1 MTQAEPTSSPQR
13 MNRNQRE
20 IVRRVIVRG
29 CLTLE
34 SPTGLGGGDA
44 DSPTDMPLLRDSIS
58 QHALLTGSA
67 IAGALRN
74 YLRDYEHNYGAA
86 ESQSDLAT
94 LLFGAIR
101 RDDDGDQSPL
111 IVYDAISSTVPTIE
125 LRDGVKIDSETGTA
139 SDKAKYDLEVLAAGT
154 EFPLQFELLI
164 DQQADQNKLLQ
175 ALAIAL
181 QGLETGE
188 IALGMKKRRGF
199 GRCKVSQW
207 QVWNFDLTDPAQ
219 SRQWLEYDH
228 WTPGLLSE
236 PHARQSSI
244 LTALS
249 VNALSV
255 NLDELKDKRDRF
267 TVQATFTINGSLLI
281 RSGQASMGRAPDVVH
296 LKSHRNGELKP
307 VLSGTSLA
315 GVLRHRAERITNTLA
330 PSSDG
335 PNSLISDLFGDVK
348 EKTKAAH
355 SSRLIVEEVEIK
367 NTHDLVQNRIAID
380 RFTGGAFYGALFDE
394 QPIFGGE
401 LTICLE
407 VRKPKHYEIGLLL
420 LLLKDLWTGDLPI
433 GGESSIGRGRLQGK
447 SAKMLYCHQGQTQE
461 WTIDQVD
468 QKLQV
473 SDAQSLEGFVS
484 ALIDRLSEEKAA

>member
-1 MTQAEPTSSPQR
+1 MTQAEPTSSLQR
-13 MNRNQRE
+13 INRNQRE

-34 SPTGLGGGDA
+34 SPTGLGSGDA

-101 RDDDGDQSPL
+101 REDDGDQSPL

-125 LRDGVKIDSETGTA
+125 LRDGVKIDSKTGTA

-236 PHARQSSI
+236 PPARQSSI

-296 LKSHRNGELKP
+296 LKSYRNGELKP

-315 GVLRHRAERITNTLA
+315 GVLRHRAERIINTLA

-348 EKTKAAH
+348 EKTKTAQ
-355 SSRLIVEEVEIK
+355 SSRLIVQEAEIE
-367 NTHDLVQNRIAID
+367 NTCDLVQNRIAID
-380 RFTGGAFYGALFDE
+380 RFTGGALHGALFDE

-407 VRKPKHYEIGLLL
+407 VRKPKHCEMGLLL

-447 SAKMLYCHQGQTQE
+447 SAKIVHRYQGQRQE

-473 SDAQSLEGFVS
+473 SDAQSLEKFVS
-484 ALIDRLSEEKAA
+484 DFVNQISGRKAA

>member
-13 MNRNQRE
+13 INRNQRK

-34 SPTGLGGGDA
+34 SPTSLGSGDA

-58 QHALLTGSA
+58 QSALLTGSA

-101 RDDDGDQSPL
+101 REDDGDQSPL

-125 LRDGVKIDSETGTA
+125 LRDGVKIDSKTGTA

-181 QGLETGE
+181 RGLETGE

-296 LKSHRNGELKP
+296 LKSYRNGELKP

-315 GVLRHRAERITNTLA
+315 GVLRHRAERIINTLA

-348 EKTKAAH
+348 EKTKTAQ
-355 SSRLIVEEVEIK
+355 SSRLIVQEAEIE
-367 NTHDLVQNRIAID
+367 NTCDLVQNRIAID
-380 RFTGGAFYGALFDE
+380 RFTGGALHGALFDE

-407 VRKPKHYEIGLLL
+407 VRKPKHCEMGLLL

-433 GGESSIGRGRLQGK
+433 GGENSIGRGRLQGK
-447 SAKMLYCHQGQTQE
+447 SAKIFHCHQGQAQE

-473 SDAQSLEGFVS
+473 SDAQSLEKFVS
-484 ALIDRLSEEKAA
+484 DFVNQISGRKAA